1 MKPRLTGSG
10 RVRSTRISLNSEICT
25 ERRLTK
31 RSDSFRLSNQ
41 VDSIALKNLEANRA
55 IVAPG
60 GNLSVSYQRI
70 KRAMDIVGSIVLI
83 VLFAP
88 IMLATLII
96 LTITTKGRPL
106 YSQVRVGYLGK
117 RIRIWKFRTMC
128 LNADKI
134 QANIDN
140 EKDGPIFKNRRDPR
154 ITKIGRWLRKTSI
167 DEMPQLFSILIGDMA
182 LVGPRPP
189 VIPEVAQY
197 EPWQRQRLSVQPGL
211 TCLWQISG
219 RSEIGFEQWVRMDIW
234 YVRNQSLWTD
244 LWLLFKTPLTVITGK
259 GAY

>member
-1 MKPRLTGSG
+1 MKSRLSST
-10 RVRSTRISLNSEICT
+10 RNDRSTRISLSGEVI
-25 ERRLTK
+25 ERRDLSK
-31 RSDSFRLSNQ
+31 RFDSGKLRNE
-41 VDSIALKNLEANRA
+41 VDSIALKNLEENRP

-60 GNLSVSYQRI
+60 GNRSVGYQRI
-70 KRAMDIVGSIVLI
+70 KRAMDIAGSLVLI

-88 IMLATLII
+88 LMLAALIV

-106 YSQVRVGYLGK
+106 YSQVRVGYLGQ

-128 LNADKI
+128 LDADKI
-134 QANIDN
+134 QAKIEN

-211 TCLWQISG
+211 TCLWQVSG
-219 RSEIGFEQWVRMDIW
+219 RSEIGFEQWVRMDLW
-234 YVRNQSLWTD
+234 YVRNQNLWTD